1 MTISTRAIVISSLKY
16 GDTSLIVNC
25 YTESD
30 GIKSYLLK
38 GILKSRKGKLKPA
51 YFQPLMQLK
60 IVANHNKR
68 GNLNSLKEV
77 EILNF
82 YEEMHTEIK
91 KQSIAMFLA
100 EVLNGSLKEEEANS
114 YLFQYLETSFLWL
127 DSHDDIANFH
137 LVFLLNLTKF
147 LGFYPELVDKNASYF
162 DLEEGTFT
170 EYFSQTCISGSEL
183 AQFKKIL
190 GTNFDG
196 ISAIKFNSEE
206 RQLVLSVLIRYFE
219 LHLSGFRKPKSLT
232 ILKTV
237 FS

>member
-1 MTISTRAIVISSLKY
+1 MTSTKAIVISSIKY
-16 GDTSLIVNC
+16 SDTSLIVNC

-60 IVANHNKR
+60 VVANHNSK

-77 EILNF
+77 EILHF

-100 EVLNGSLKEEEANS
+100 EVLNGSLKEEEANIH
-114 YLFQYLETSFLWL
+114 LFQYLETSFLWL
-127 DSHDDIANFH
+127 DSHHDIANFH
-137 LVFLLNLTKF
+137 LIFLLNLTKF
-147 LGFYPELVDKNASYF
+147 LGFYPELEYNNASYF

-170 EYFSQTCISGSEL
+170 EYFSQTCISGNEL
-183 AQFKKIL
+183 VQFRKIL
-190 GTNFDG
+190 GTNFDR

>member
-1 MTISTRAIVISSLKY
+1 MTVSTKAIVISSLKY

-60 IVANHNKR
+60 IVANHNNR
-68 GNLNSLKEV
+68 GTLNSLKEV

-100 EVLNGSLKEEEANS
+100 EVLNGSLKEEEGNS
-114 YLFQYLETSFLWL
+114 LLFQYLETSFLWL

-147 LGFYPELVDKNASYF
+147 LGFYPELVDKDASYF

-170 EYFSQTCISGSEL
+170 KYFSQTCISGNEL
-183 AQFKKIL
+183 TQFKKVL
-190 GTNFDG
+190 GMNFDS